1 MDVKRGEEAILVLL
15 IVSLLTLLPHISIML
30 RINHVVVRLIWKQST
45 LTGRNT

>member
-15 IVSLLTLLPHISIML
+15 IVSLTLLLHISIML